1 MKRQRL
7 KHLRNVIKL
16 VLFLSLGAYYNGQ
29 DSKNILIL
37 NSGDSLVKL
46 SDSYIYGK
54 SMLEFCN
61 KERLIKR
68 MNEKKIN
75 EKKINEKKGI
85 TTIKIHYTN
94 ACSELIVEEIKN
106 IPEGNYIFFER
117 DEGYKYNKIFIM

>member
-68 MNEKKIN
+68 IN